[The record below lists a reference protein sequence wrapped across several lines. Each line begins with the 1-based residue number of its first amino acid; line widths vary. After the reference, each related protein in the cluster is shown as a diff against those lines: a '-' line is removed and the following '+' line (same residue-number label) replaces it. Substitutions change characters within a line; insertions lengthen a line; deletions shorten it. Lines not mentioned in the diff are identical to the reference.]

1 MMALPSARV
10 RAMGFSTR
18 MLTRL
23 GRYGDVCL
31 MRWWEPQ
38 VGLASTHGV
47 GRGGFIGAKRPRP
60 WNIAA

>member
-1 MMALPSARV
+1 
-10 RAMGFSTR
+10 MGFSTR